1 MSGREEPQM
10 SLKARMLAELGQ
22 EMTTTRRL
30 LERVPEKRAA
40 WQPHPKS
47 KTLGE
52 LAVHLARIPGWIASV
67 ADVPSFDM
75 DPPGGRTPD
84 PAFESSAR
92 LLQTF
97 DDNLAAV
104 RSALARTSED
114 DLAKP
119 WTMQRGGQDMLRI
132 TRADLFRILL
142 LNHMIH
148 HRGQLSV
155 YLRLNNV
162 PVPSIYGPSADEGK
176 M

>member
-1 MSGREEPQM
+1 MSGREEPQL
-10 SLKARMLAELGQ
+10 SIKARMLAELGQ
-22 EMTTTRRL
+22 EMATTRRL

-75 DPPGGRTPD
+75 APPGGRPPD
-84 PAFESSAR
+84 PVFESTAR

-97 DDNLAAV
+97 DDNVTAV

-114 DLAKP
+114 DLATP
-119 WTMQRGGQDMLRI
+119 WTMQRGGKDMLRI
-132 TRADLFRILL
+132 TRADLFRVLL

-148 HRGQLSV
+148 HRGQLTV
-155 YLRLNNV
+155 YLRLNDV
-162 PVPSIYGPSADEGK
+162 PLPIVYGRTADEQP
-176 M
+176 